1 MLDNA
6 TAPGSIPSHQV
17 FCQWFILMASQS
29 LLCSR
34 IHGLS
39 PSLYRLVIE
48 PVQPHIRSPFSTA
61 GTNFPLSRARAQENG
76 TNLKT
81 GS

>member
-1 MLDNA
+1 MVHLSGIA
-6 TAPGSIPSHQV
+6 
-17 FCQWFILMASQS
+17 S
-29 LLCSR
+29 LLRLR

-39 PSLYRLVIE
+39 PPLYRLVIE
-48 PVQPHIRSPFSTA
+48 PVQPHIRSPLLAA

-81 GS
+81 GC

>member
-1 MLDNA
+1 LTSGFLSMVHFDGITKPPLFADPRSEPIA
-6 TAPGSIPSHQV
+6 LPARYRACTTSH
-17 FCQWFILMASQS
+17 
-29 LLCSR
+29 
-34 IHGLS
+34 
-39 PSLYRLVIE
+39 
-48 PVQPHIRSPFSTA
+48 PVAASTA